1 MVGME
6 FHYYIYIVLMWGFF
20 WGGGM
25 LSKHVYSICSCL
37 KGTLISICYICT
49 IRCNLKKQLLRFVL
63 DYCK

>member
-6 FHYYIYIVLMWGFF
+6 FHYYIYIVLMWVFF
-20 WGGGM
+20 LGGGGM

-49 IRCNLKKQLLRFVL
+49 IRCN
-63 DYCK
+63 